1 MQLMLGQQLHRHRHR
16 LLKPCQKQTK
26 KRRTTFP
33 SNNMYH
39 LSEALRFP
47 SPHLATEEGI
57 VAVGG
62 DLRPERVLMAYQKGI
77 FPWFEKDD
85 FLIWW
90 SPDPRMV
97 LFPDQLHISKSM
109 RAFLKKHTYEVTFNK
124 AFNQVVKSC
133 AGVKRFGQTGTWIT
147 PGLMEVYETLH
158 EQGHAH
164 SVEVWDGAELVG
176 GLYGIDVGQVFC
188 GESMFSKAS
197 NSSKLALI
205 YLAREL
211 KKNNYKLIDCQVP
224 TAHLISMGAK
234 PISRKEF
241 LTYLD

>member
-1 MQLMLGQQLHRHRHR
+1 
-16 LLKPCQKQTK
+16 
-26 KRRTTFP
+26 
-33 SNNMYH
+33 MYH
-39 LSEALRFP
+39 LSEELRFP
-47 SPHLATEEGI
+47 SPHLATKEGI

-62 DLRPERVLMAYQKGI
+62 DLRPERVLLAYRSGI
-77 FPWFEKDD
+77 FPWFEQDE

-97 LFPDQLHISKSM
+97 LFPDELRISKSM
-109 RAFLKKHTYEVTFNK
+109 RSLLRKHPYEITFNK

-147 PGLMEVYETLH
+147 PGLMEVYGVLH

-176 GLYGIDVGQVFC
+176 GLYGVDIGDVFC

-211 KKNNYKLIDCQVP
+211 KKNKYKLIDCQVP
-224 TAHLISMGAK
+224 TAHLASMGAA

-241 LTYLD
+241 LSYLD

>member
-1 MQLMLGQQLHRHRHR
+1 
-16 LLKPCQKQTK
+16 
-26 KRRTTFP
+26 
-33 SNNMYH
+33 MYH
-39 LSEALRFP
+39 LSEELRFP
-47 SPHLATEEGI
+47 SPHLATKEGI

-62 DLRPERVLMAYQKGI
+62 DLKPERVLMAYKSGI
-77 FPWFEKDD
+77 FPWFEQDD

-97 LFPDQLHISKSM
+97 LFPDQLKISKSM
-109 RAFLKKHTYEVTFNK
+109 RALMRKHPYEITFNK
-124 AFNQVVKSC
+124 AFGEVVKAC

-147 PGLMEVYETLH
+147 PGLMEVYEVLH

-164 SVEVWDGAELVG
+164 SVEVWDGATLVG
-176 GLYGIDVGQVFC
+176 GLYGIDVGDVFC

-205 YLAREL
+205 YLVKEL

-224 TAHLISMGAK
+224 TAHLASMGAA

-241 LTYLD
+241 LSYLD